1 MQSLTLILIVLAL
14 ASFAF
19 VGIPAIIAFRNAKN
33 AVERKMFFKA
43 LVKQFIY
50 LTALGLFG
58 CFAGGFLKCMGQGRT
73 QPFDPNQAS
82 RRSARRIDS
91 GHPRLRQG
99 EQAGPC
105 SRAGG
110 P

>member
-58 CFAGGFLKCMGQGRT
+58 CFAGWVWYLCSKPKEIQEIYKREEE
-73 QPFDPNQAS
+73 NQ
-82 RRSARRIDS
+82 RFKF
-91 GHPRLRQG
+91 
-99 EQAGPC
+99 E
-105 SRAGG
+105 
-110 P
+110 